1 MLTVI
6 AEGDEVKKAVVGGVG
21 TVTVTVN
28 VAPALSRTTMLA
40 LPADTPVTVRLLPD
54 KVAVATPVLLLV
66 AVYGALPP
74 PTLYAGL
81 APTGTVTL
89 DGAELKKARLLTVGT
104 VTVMFTTAP
113 TLSMIIMLVVPAV
126 TPVIFN

>member
-21 TVTVTVN
+21 TVTATAT

-40 LPADTPVTVRLLPD
+40 LPADTPVIFRLLPD
-54 KVAVATPVLLLV
+54 KVAVATLVLLLV
-66 AVYGALPP
+66 AVYGAVPP

-89 DGAELKKARLLTVGT
+89 AGAVLNKFTVAAVGT